1 MNKDQ
6 VHLSA
11 KRLIE
16 AHGIGSME
24 LFDLNENGEVD
35 NPSRFRNTQTLII
48 NFPSGQSLE
57 ISSFCSGSSEDTTL
71 WLTPLEGNHVSNSI
85 Q

>member
-6 VHLSA
+6 VRLSTQ
-11 KRLIE
+11 RLIE
-16 AHGIGSME
+16 ANDIVSIE
-24 LFDLNENGEVD
+24 LLDLNENGEID

-48 NFPSGQSLE
+48 KFPSGQSLE

-71 WLTPLEGNHVSNSI
+71 WLTTLEGNHES
-85 Q
+85 